1 VEERRGAVRRAPG
14 ALTGRRGGRRALVI
28 AGLLVA
34 IAAAA
39 AESCEAPSGFVAQGR
54 LSARDVVLL
63 FRAVPAPIEVGRH
76 FVVEVIVCATPASQ
90 GLRVDATM
98 PEHRH
103 GMNYRP
109 TVAATGAGH
118 YRAEG
123 LLFHM
128 PGRWQ
133 LLFDVEH
140 GGRTE
145 RLSTDIVLE

>member
-1 VEERRGAVRRAPG
+1 VAPA
-14 ALTGRRGGRRALVI
+14 ALTGRRMRGGLALMA

-34 IAAAA
+34 AATEA
-39 AESCEAPSGFVAQGR
+39 CEAPRGFAPRAR
-54 LSARDVVLL
+54 LAAGDVVLM
-63 FRAVPAPIEVGRH
+63 FRTVPAAIELGQH
-76 FVVEVIVCATPASQ
+76 FAVEAIVCATPPTS
-90 GLRVDATM
+90 GLRVDAHM

-109 TVAATGAGH
+109 TVATSGEGR

-133 LLFDVEH
+133 LLFDVER

-145 RLSTDIVLE
+145 RLAADILLE